1 LKQDRPD
8 LKIGVVVEARFAPVF
23 EGNPAV
29 HQILDPT
36 VGAIARFRP
45 DLCINLHGGT
55 RSMVLSTASGA
66 RLRAGFDHYR
76 ASGIYNVR
84 IPKAQQILNEDRTV
98 HTAEHLASAMFYL
111 GVKQR
116 PIPRASLFAE
126 RRAAES
132 PYAVVHP
139 FAALP
144 EKTWSAEGFLAV
156 AAHLQANG
164 VEPVFIGGPTD
175 DLTPFQAFRSMGGAS
190 LNEIKSLLQDATRFV
205 GNDSGPAH
213 MAAAFGV
220 PQVVLF
226 GTSDATVWAPW
237 QVESEVLVAD
247 GPIESIST
255 DRVLQSLERLRVAR

>member
-1 LKQDRPD
+1 
-8 LKIGVVVEARFAPVF
+8 
-23 EGNPAV
+23 
-29 HQILDPT
+29 
-36 VGAIARFRP
+36 
-45 DLCINLHGGT
+45 
-55 RSMVLSTASGA
+55 MVLSTASGA

-84 IPKAQQILNEDRTV
+84 IPKAQRILQVDRKV

-116 PIPRASLFAE
+116 PIPRASLFSEHQSVTA
-126 RRAAES
+126 
-132 PYAVVHP
+132 PYAVIHP

-156 AAHLQANG
+156 AAHLQANRL
-164 VEPVFIGGPTD
+164 EPVFIGGPSD
-175 DLTPFQAFRSMGGAS
+175 DLGPFHAFRSMSGAS
-190 LNEIKSLLQDATRFV
+190 LTEIKSLLQDATLFV

-220 PQVVLF
+220 PVVVLF
-226 GTSDATVWAPW
+226 GPSDPTIWAPW
-237 QVESEVLVAD
+237 QVEAEVLVAD
-247 GPIESIST
+247 GSIQSISK